1 MNPGS
6 TQPVQLA
13 MLINMLSIGSP
24 MMVMPLG
31 PDFVREL
38 GMAAEHIGYIAG
50 GATLAS
56 ALSAAACA
64 AWLDRLERKR
74 ALVVLLALRFA
85 LLLACAGVT
94 SAGQLILLFVLSGL
108 VAGPMGAVLMASL
121 LDLIPPAER
130 GRKLAHVAMGFSLAA
145 ILVTPAALELS
156 RLWGWRM
163 PFLLFGG
170 LGLAL
175 AVACIALFPS
185 PPRHPRL
192 PASLL
197 PLLRTPL
204 CLGAL
209 ALVALQMAGHFLL
222 VPHFANFFEFNLG
235 FARDQ
240 LGLLYLCGGLAS
252 IASMRIGGGLIDRGH
267 AAAVALT
274 SSGLLALVTLLG
286 FVLLAPLPLFV
297 TFALFMRSARYA
309 PAAPRRS
316 SPAYPHPTSGLP
328 SWPCRAPSPTSRPG
342 SAAWPRPVTSA
353 PTPLARCWA
362 SNDSPGSM
370 PWRAWRQARASWRCS
385 THCAAGRK
393 QPPLQRQARP
403 EPAAAHLM
411 SLTSASFEPQRSMQC
426 PL

>member
-13 MLINMLSIGSP
+13 MLINMLSIGSL

-108 VAGPMGAVLMASL
+108 VAGPMGAVLMASM

-175 AVACIALFPS
+175 AVVCIALFPS
-185 PPRHPRL
+185 PPRPPRAA
-192 PASLL
+192 ASLL

-240 LGLLYLCGGLAS
+240 LGLLYLCGGLTS

-297 TFALFMRSARYA
+297 TFALFMALSALRTSSTTTILAGIPAPNQRAAFMALQGTVSNVAAGLGSLASARYLGTDA
-309 PAAPRRS
+309 TGALLGFERLAGLNALAGLAAGAGVLALLDALRR
-316 SPAYPHPTSGLP
+316 
-328 SWPCRAPSPTSRPG
+328 RAQAT
-342 SAAWPRPVTSA
+342 A
-353 PTPLARCWA
+353 PTTT
-362 SNDSPGSM
+362 S
-370 PWRAWRQARASWRCS
+370 QA
-385 THCAAGRK
+385 
-393 QPPLQRQARP
+393 
-403 EPAAAHLM
+403 
-411 SLTSASFEPQRSMQC
+411 
-426 PL
+426 

>member
-13 MLINMLSIGSP
+13 MLINMLSIGSL

-108 VAGPMGAVLMASL
+108 VAGPMGAVLMASM

-130 GRKLAHVAMGFSLAA
+130 GRKLAHVAMGFSLA
-145 ILVTPAALELS
+145 TPAALELS

-185 PPRHPRL
+185 PRRHPRAA
-192 PASLL
+192 ASLL

-297 TFALFMRSARYA
+297 TFALFMALSALRTSSTTTILAGIPAPNQRAAFMALQGTVSNVAAGLGSLASARYLGTDA
-309 PAAPRRS
+309 TGALLGFERLAGLNALAGLAAGAGVLALLDALRR
-316 SPAYPHPTSGLP
+316 
-328 SWPCRAPSPTSRPG
+328 RAQAT
-342 SAAWPRPVTSA
+342 A
-353 PTPLARCWA
+353 PTTT
-362 SNDSPGSM
+362 S
-370 PWRAWRQARASWRCS
+370 QA
-385 THCAAGRK
+385 
-393 QPPLQRQARP
+393 
-403 EPAAAHLM
+403 
-411 SLTSASFEPQRSMQC
+411 
-426 PL
+426 